1 MGRRLNMKGSL
12 NYAEDEMIL
21 GMRVLMKIIG
31 TVGIVSKQD
40 IIRCI
45 ARNILSQNHPR
56 IDLEGHTRK

>member
-1 MGRRLNMKGSL
+1 MNMWKVITNVRINPPLFKKPPVRPPGK
-12 NYAEDEMIL
+12 NTIE
-21 GMRVLMKIIG
+21 
-31 TVGIVSKQD
+31 IVAKQG